1 MSGNGASSDVRLDAD
16 QEDAVNVDVNAVVSA
31 GAGSGKTTVL
41 AERYLRLIMTGKAAV
56 ENILTLTFTRK
67 AAAEMYE
74 RIYRRLLAHQDDRFV
89 AENLPRFER
98 AQISTLDS
106 FCGQIARADSARFG
120 IPPDFSTD
128 DEKVR
133 ALIERLSQQFLLEHR
148 NHEALVA
155 LVDQNGFER
164 VWRECFVSLGIDYFQ
179 LTHPADFVA
188 MAEVQSRALHG
199 FLIEE
204 YRAVSAQAATV
215 AQINPEAG
223 TRAAALVRAYEKLSD
238 WPARVAS
245 GLLSEVRT
253 EVHEFAKLPL
263 PGAVSRPDM
272 VMTKEVIQEIR
283 PHAERAELI
292 VDTLGL
298 SGLTRSLF
306 ELLGEFELRV
316 VAAKRR
322 EGLLSFHDVVQMA
335 VAVLRDNLEIRQY
348 YQRRFTH
355 IMIDEFQDNNAVQ
368 RDLLFLLAERPG
380 RDGKQDVP
388 GAADLDPG
396 KLFFVGDEKQ
406 SIYLFRGADVSV
418 FKELSRTVSQ
428 TGGRSLV
435 LSTNYRS
442 RAALIRFF
450 NAFFPTLMPQSEL
463 PFEAEFQ
470 PLGESR
476 PTVGKSSADV
486 RLLYKPFLD
495 EDEQSDRSEYL
506 HGDDAE
512 AFRIAELIRNAVDGL
527 EPIPVGDGEAVRP
540 ATFDDFAIL
549 LRSGSNQIR
558 YERMLRLFSIPYSS
572 GSIRSLFLEAPVND
586 LYVALQLL
594 IHPHDRMAYAAF
606 LRGPFCKLSDP
617 GVVRVLATNRR
628 PFEPCEL
635 EDADSGRYE
644 RAAEMYASIG
654 DRVDRV
660 PVADLIRL
668 LWFDYGYRFTLLR
681 DPEYA
686 TYLEY
691 FDYLVALAEST
702 APVSLAQF
710 LDTVRPHLGK
720 YERLSELTV
729 LPEEIRGVQIMTIHK
744 AKGLEFPVVILANSG
759 NTGLHAGA
767 GTVPYYIHPE
777 YGLTFNL
784 IPAHADPSSRER
796 RNYFYELG
804 RDERNAREQAE
815 QKRLLYVGL
824 TRARDHLIISGVHN
838 KQNRNGQDALL
849 NMVLPALDQGARNG
863 SGYLF
868 EERRIE
874 DVPRQIVLRRHSA
887 SVDPSRTAQLYADS
901 PVVDRS
907 FPRTRA
913 TATELNSE
921 HRFEESAGEELPR
934 IRSDALLERLGV
946 ENQFGSLCHLIL
958 QRRLAGEVHSS
969 DQIGP
974 RHFREIGLD
983 ATAESLSAAERDSLL
998 ADAWLLTERF
1008 FTSETARYLGDAT
1021 AVETEVPFV
1030 LRRQIDGSEVVV
1042 RGQIDLLVRRSTEI
1056 LVIDF
1061 KTDKVIRAGEY
1072 DVQLELYRL
1081 AASDLIAGVGS
1092 QASPVRSLL
1101 FYLRSGAARES
1112 F

>member
-1 MSGNGASSDVRLDAD
+1 MSANDVGSDVRLDVD
-16 QEDAVNVDVNAVVSA
+16 QEGAVNVDVNAVVSA

-89 AENLPRFER
+89 SENLPRFER

-106 FCGQIARADSARFG
+106 FCGQIVRADSARFG

-133 ALIERLSQQFLLEHR
+133 ALVERLAQQFLLEHR
-148 NHEALVA
+148 NHEALIT
-155 LVDQNGFER
+155 LIDQNGFER
-164 VWRECFVSLGIDYFQ
+164 IWKECFVSLGIDYFQ
-179 LTHPADFVA
+179 LSRRVDFGA
-188 MAEVQSRALHG
+188 MAQDQSRALHD
-199 FLIEE
+199 FLREE
-204 YRAVSAQAATV
+204 HQAVGAQAATV

-223 TRAAALVRAYEKLSD
+223 ARAAALVRAYEKLSD
-238 WPARVAS
+238 WPARIAS
-245 GLLSEVRT
+245 GPLSEVRA

-263 PGAVSRPDM
+263 PGAVSRADM

-292 VDTLGL
+292 IDTLGL
-298 SGLTRSLF
+298 TGETQALF
-306 ELLGEFELRV
+306 ELLGDFELKV

-322 EGLLSFHDVVQMA
+322 EGLLSFQDVVQMA
-335 VAVLRDNLEIRQY
+335 VAVLRDNLEIRHY
-348 YQRRFTH
+348 YQRRFSH

-380 RDGKQDVP
+380 RDGQQEIP
-388 GAADLDPG
+388 GATDLDPG
-396 KLFFVGDEKQ
+396 KLFFVGDQKQ

-418 FKELSRTVSQ
+418 FKELSRTMSQ

-435 LSTNYRS
+435 LGTNYRS

-450 NAFFPTLMPQSEL
+450 NAFFPTLMPQSNL

-476 PTVGKSSADV
+476 QTDRRSAADI
-486 RLLYKPFLD
+486 RLLYKPFVE
-495 EDEQSDRSEYL
+495 EDELSDRSDYL
-506 HGDDAE
+506 HGDEAE
-512 AFRIAELIRNAVDGL
+512 AFRIAELIRNAVDGK
-527 EPIPVGDGEAVRP
+527 EPIPVGDGAAERP

-586 LYVALQLL
+586 LYVVLQLL
-594 IHPHDRMAYAAF
+594 VHPHDRVAYAAF
-606 LRGPFCKLSDP
+606 LRGPFCKLSDS
-617 GVVRVLATNRR
+617 GVVRVLAMNRR
-628 PFEPCEL
+628 PFVSCEL
-635 EDADSGRYE
+635 DNADSGRYR
-644 RAAEMYASIG
+644 RAAELYARML
-654 DRVDRV
+654 DDVDRV
-660 PVADLIRL
+660 PIADLLRL
-668 LWFDYGYRFTLLR
+668 LWFDYGYRLVLLR

-691 FDYLVALAEST
+691 YDYLVALAEST

-720 YERLSELTV
+720 YERLSELSV
-729 LPEEIRGVQIMTIHK
+729 LPEETRGVQIMTIHK
-744 AKGLEFPVVILANSG
+744 AKGLEFPVVIVANTG
-759 NTGLHAGA
+759 NTGLHEGA

-784 IPAHADPSSRER
+784 IPAEADPSSRRR

-804 RDERNAREQAE
+804 RDERVAREQAE

-838 KQNRNGQDALL
+838 KRNRNGQEALL
-849 NMVLPALDQGARNG
+849 NIVLPALDQGVRNG

-868 EERRIE
+868 EELRI
-874 DVPRQIVLRRHSA
+874 DAVPRELVLRRHGA
-887 SVDPSRTAQLYADS
+887 SVDLSRTADLYS
-901 PVVDRS
+901 SSSVVDRS
-907 FPRTRA
+907 FPRTRT

-921 HRFEESAGEELPR
+921 HLIEELAGEELPR
-934 IRSDALLERLGV
+934 IDSDALIERLGV

-958 QRRLAGEVHSS
+958 QRRLSGEVQTYG
-969 DQIGP
+969 QIGS
-974 RHFREIGLD
+974 RFFREIGLD
-983 ATAESLSAAERDSLL
+983 AVAESLSATERDGLL
-998 ADAWLLTERF
+998 ADAWHLTERF
-1008 FTSETARYLGDAT
+1008 FTSQTAATLTDAI
-1021 AVETEVPFV
+1021 AIETEVPFV
-1030 LRRQIDGSEVVV
+1030 MRRQMDGRDVTV
-1042 RGQIDLLVRRSTEI
+1042 RGQIDLLVRRSEEI

-1072 DVQLELYRL
+1072 EVQLELYRF
-1081 AASDLIAGVGS
+1081 AARDLIAGDVS
-1092 QASPVRSLL
+1092 RAFPVRSLL
-1101 FYLRSGAARES
+1101 FYLRAGSARES